1 MISRIFDI
9 VANRAHLKPE
19 GILMGAKKS
28 GKWKY
33 YTNQFVWETAQKQ
46 AIGIQQLGIAPCS
59 DNPELQEKI
68 ILIAPNSPEWIIT
81 DLAVQLSGAVLT
93 PLYTT
98 AGLDDVHYILEQT
111 AARIVF
117 IGDRILYERYKTVLA
132 RNNIQHIFS
141 FDEVEGVTSWE
152 TLWRDKEIYDTVDT
166 NHIHPQTLASIIYTS
181 GTTGNSKGVMLSH
194 HNILS
199 NIESAMF
206 EFYFVDEHDK
216 AISFL
221 PLNHIFERTV
231 FYLYVQRGLII
242 YFAEHIDKLAD
253 NLREI
258 KPEIFTTVPRL
269 LEKVYEKIVSKGL
282 SLKGIPK
289 ALFFWAHSLGLRY
302 NILGR
307 NSIGYK
313 LQLWLARKII
323 FSKWQEALGGNIKAI
338 VTGSAACQPRLIQ
351 IFTAAGIPILEG
363 YGLTEASPVVSVNC
377 FDPNKRRLGTVGLPL
392 KYIDVKLAEDG
403 EVLVKGENVMMG
415 YYKMPDQTREVLR
428 DGWLYTGDIG
438 EWVDEHFLK
447 LTDRK
452 KEIIKT
458 SGGKYVAPQ
467 PIENKMKESPFID
480 QIMVCGE
487 GRKHITA
494 LIVPAFDT
502 LKSYLEKH
510 HLPIPQTR
518 EALVCEPYIKALIQ
532 EQLEKRSEKLGKVE
546 QIKQFA
552 LLPAPWSIETGELTP
567 TMKLKRKV
575 INQKYKQ
582 EIEKLYGI
590 V

>member
-1 MISRIFDI
+1 
-9 VANRAHLKPE
+9 
-19 GILMGAKKS
+19 
-28 GKWKY
+28 
-33 YTNQFVWETAQKQ
+33 
-46 AIGIQQLGIAPCS
+46 
-59 DNPELQEKI
+59 
-68 ILIAPNSPEWIIT
+68 
-81 DLAVQLSGAVLT
+81 
-93 PLYTT
+93 
-98 AGLDDVHYILEQT
+98 
-111 AARIVF
+111 
-117 IGDRILYERYKTVLA
+117 
-132 RNNIQHIFS
+132 
-141 FDEVEGVTSWE
+141 
-152 TLWRDKEIYDTVDT
+152 
-166 NHIHPQTLASIIYTS
+166 
-181 GTTGNSKGVMLSH
+181 
-194 HNILS
+194 
-199 NIESAMF
+199 
-206 EFYFVDEHDK
+206 
-216 AISFL
+216 
-221 PLNHIFERTV
+221 
-231 FYLYVQRGLII
+231 
-242 YFAEHIDKLAD
+242 
-253 NLREI
+253 
-258 KPEIFTTVPRL
+258 
-269 LEKVYEKIVSKGL
+269 
-282 SLKGIPK
+282 
-289 ALFFWAHSLGLRY
+289 
-302 NILGR
+302 
-307 NSIGYK
+307 
-313 LQLWLARKII
+313 
-323 FSKWQEALGGNIKAI
+323 
-338 VTGSAACQPRLIQ
+338 
-351 IFTAAGIPILEG
+351 
-363 YGLTEASPVVSVNC
+363 
-377 FDPNKRRLGTVGLPL
+377 
-392 KYIDVKLAEDG
+392 VKLAEDG